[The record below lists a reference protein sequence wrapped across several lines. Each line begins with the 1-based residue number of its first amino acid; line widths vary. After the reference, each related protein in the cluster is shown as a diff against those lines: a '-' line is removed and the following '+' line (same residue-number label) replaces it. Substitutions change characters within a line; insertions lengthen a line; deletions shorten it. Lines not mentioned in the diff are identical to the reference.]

1 MIYATVNLLIREE
14 ECICDKVI
22 TLYRG
27 DKNVQIRFVLEDNKF
42 TIVDTTYAQM
52 VIHRPHSDSIFTE
65 ISLME
70 NNTFILTVTDDMI
83 DELVEIGTY
92 QFQIRL
98 YDNDMTARVTLPPCN
113 KALIIER
120 PIVEGGES
128 FVNVSRINDSTVVSI
143 NEYLDVFDENG
154 DYAKTT
160 WLDGDIIT
168 DVRLNKIED
177 ALYDINKKTENNSK
191 MDEVIEDI
199 ETIYSDIEVMKGEIN
214 EDIESIYSNVEV
226 MKGEINEDIET
237 IYSDIESME
246 NEINTNINAEI
257 ESINASIE
265 SMENEINA
273 SIESM
278 ENEIN
283 ANINAEIESI
293 NASIESI
300 IGLVDKPPIYIQP
313 TFDLTAS
320 VYNVE
325 HDKDTS
331 VTLTPNFV
339 QNDAGEV
346 THFIINKNGY
356 KIYEASLMKIHSDN
370 VKLLHGESVIYD
382 ILLSYDDGE
391 IKNSLFGVPY
401 PQGMILSDS
410 IIKNVTVTAYAL
422 SYHGVLIDRSVNKV
436 DGLNTEFKTSKEGD
450 LIFDLIRQRI
460 VYMYPKSF
468 GELTSIKDAN
478 GFEYINSYTLSTSIF
493 NNVEYNIYILT
504 DPITISNFRQIF
516 R

>member
-1 MIYATVNLLIREE
+1 M
-14 ECICDKVI
+14 
-22 TLYRG
+22 
-27 DKNVQIRFVLEDNKF
+27 
-42 TIVDTTYAQM
+42 
-52 VIHRPHSDSIFTE
+52 
-65 ISLME
+65 
-70 NNTFILTVTDDMI
+70 
-83 DELVEIGTY
+83 
-92 QFQIRL
+92 
-98 YDNDMTARVTLPPCN
+98 
-113 KALIIER
+113 
-120 PIVEGGES
+120 
-128 FVNVSRINDSTVVSI
+128 
-143 NEYLDVFDENG
+143 
-154 DYAKTT
+154 
-160 WLDGDIIT
+160 
-168 DVRLNKIED
+168 RLNKIED

-265 SMENEINA
+265 S
-273 SIESM
+273 
-278 ENEIN
+278 
-283 ANINAEIESI
+283 
-293 NASIESI
+293 I
-300 IGLVDKPPIYIQP
+300 IGFVDKPPIYIQP
-313 TFDLTAS
+313 TFDLIAS

>member
-120 PIVEGGES
+120 PIVEGGEF
-128 FVNVSRINDSTVVSI
+128 FVNVARINDSTIVSTS
-143 NEYLDVFDENG
+143 EYLDVFDENG

-168 DVRLNKIED
+168 DARLNKIED
-177 ALYDINKKTENNSK
+177 ALYGINKKTENNSK
-191 MDEVIEDI
+191 IDEMI
-199 ETIYSDIEVMKGEIN
+199 

-265 SMENEINA
+265 S
-273 SIESM
+273 
-278 ENEIN
+278 
-283 ANINAEIESI
+283 
-293 NASIESI
+293 I

-325 HDKDTS
+325 HDKDTN

-356 KIYEASLMKIHSDN
+356 KIYEASLMEIHSDN
-370 VKLLHGESVIYD
+370 VKLLHGESVVYD

>member
-98 YDNDMTARVTLPPCN
+98 YDNDMRARVTLPPCN

-265 SMENEINA
+265 S
-273 SIESM
+273 
-278 ENEIN
+278 
-283 ANINAEIESI
+283 
-293 NASIESI
+293 I
-300 IGLVDKPPIYIQP
+300 IGFVDKPPIYIQP
-313 TFDLTAS
+313 TFDLIAS

-325 HDKDTS
+325 HDKDTN

-370 VKLLHGESVIYD
+370 VKLLHGESVVYD